1 MGRMTNANR
10 RFHAFDSL
18 RGIMMLIGVY
28 MHIACGYTNIP
39 DTWWYAEKNTHWLF
53 DFSILFFHVFRLPIF
68 FVMAGFFAALLHE
81 RRGWRGLAGNRFKR
95 LVLPLLL
102 GMATIYPIMNAL
114 QRYTRVWSKPEP
126 LQATLQF
133 LLSGRYW
140 RWVHPMHLWFLVV
153 LFITTIVFMIG
164 LAFWRRL
171 PDGLQRRSNAGFRRA
186 MASAWAPFLFS
197 VPTIGT
203 LLVMD
208 YGLLDTPHSFLPQP
222 RIILAYFV
230 FLAFGWVLY
239 RNLDLLDTLK
249 RRAWTNLFLGIGAG
263 ILNFVLAMK
272 QVEAMSTRHWPAF
285 LGTAVTGA
293 LVVWLMLFGC
303 AGVFLRYLDRDIRP
317 MRYLSDSSY
326 WVYLS
331 HAPVVLWLQILVADL
346 AAPPLVKAALVLAG
360 SIPILYVSYHFLVR
374 TTWVGLLLNSRRY
387 PIGSNPGNLKH
398 WPSIAVLD
406 QFDRLDAVAEL
417 GRQSR

>member
-18 RGIMMLIGVY
+18 RGIMMLIGVF
-28 MHIACGYTNIP
+28 MHIACGYTSIP
-39 DTWWYAEKNTHWLF
+39 DTWWYTEKNTHWIF

-81 RRGWRGLAGNRFKR
+81 RRGWRGLAENRFKR

-126 LQATLQF
+126 LQAAIQF

-140 RWVHPMHLWFLVV
+140 KWVHPMHLWFLVV
-153 LFITTIVFMIG
+153 LFIITVVLMIG
-164 LAFWRRL
+164 LPLWRRL
-171 PDGLQRRSNAGFRRA
+171 PDSLQRRSNAGFRRA
-186 MASAWAPFLFS
+186 LASSWAPFLFA
-197 VPTIGT
+197 VPTLAT
-203 LLVMD
+203 LLAMD
-208 YGLLDTPHSFLPQP
+208 YGILDTPHSFLPQT
-222 RIILAYFV
+222 RVILAYLV
-230 FLAFGWVLY
+230 FFSFGWILY

-272 QVEAMSTRHWPAF
+272 QIEALSTRLWPAF

-303 AGVFLRYLDRDIRP
+303 AGVFLRYLDRDSHP

-331 HAPVVLWLQILVADL
+331 HAPVVLWLQILVAGL
-346 AAPPLVKAALVLAG
+346 AVSPLVKSALVLAG
-360 SIPILYVSYHFLVR
+360 SIPILYASYHFLVR
-374 TTWVGLLLNSRRY
+374 PTWVGLLLNGRRH

-398 WPSIAVLD
+398 RSPIAVLD
-406 QFDRLDAVAEL
+406 
-417 GRQSR
+417 